1 MNVQS
6 CCLLLHFCRS
16 RCRRCLRRLS
26 SLMSVSKSQEIL
38 DDDNDDDGDD
48 DNNIKNDDDD
58 NVIIIIIIIIPNII
72 IAITSARSIASPI
85 SLPRGN

>member
-26 SLMSVSKSQEIL
+26 SLMSKSQEIL
-38 DDDNDDDGDD
+38 DDGNDDDGDD